1 MDSQKRKAFLDSL
14 WGIGAS
20 VHTIEDHVKVLTRL
34 YKPDTK
40 ILGAAIQVEL
50 PNSDSWAEFNAKS
63 RNWDD
68 VTISKK
74 NDKFIAKA
82 SLGNILKCSTF
93 DGSSYF
99 RTNLDGKMPVLVPME
114 KRAALNIMST
124 IAEPIEI
131 YWKTDRTCEH
141 GFIEIK
147 QISNIPDEIFN
158 VMQRLGTRNKKISE
172 MLIFEND
179 DYDLVKTTLGL
190 IKINLVKS
198 SETVSTLSDKT
209 SDAYVLS
216 EDVEKERLQVL
227 LYIIKEMGGIVEIK
241 KENLVIS
248 GKHGTVNLTFA
259 DSDKS
264 TQDGTAITV
273 SISALEEPPRF
284 VQILSMIKKRLGLLD
299 LPLEN
304 MTSQHWPIITDSDL
318 QYVVQSAISW
328 YSSNPVLA
336 SNIISGEDK
345 FDKVKEWFSKI
356 KEGKIRSNLDTIT
369 LGKIIQ
375 QKESGRIK

>member
-1 MDSQKRKAFLDSL
+1 
-14 WGIGAS
+14 
-20 VHTIEDHVKVLTRL
+20 
-34 YKPDTK
+34 
-40 ILGAAIQVEL
+40 
-50 PNSDSWAEFNAKS
+50 
-63 RNWDD
+63 
-68 VTISKK
+68 
-74 NDKFIAKA
+74 NDKFIAKV
-82 SLGNILKCSTF
+82 SLGNILQCSTLE
-93 DGSSYF
+93 GSSYF
-99 RTNLDGKMPVLVPME
+99 RTNLDGKIPVLVPIE

-124 IAEPIEI
+124 IAEHMEI
-131 YWKTDRTCEH
+131 YWKTDGTGEH
-141 GFIEIK
+141 GLIEIK
-147 QISNIPDEIFN
+147 QLANIPDEIFN
-158 VMQRLGTRNKKISE
+158 IMQRLGTRNKRMSE

-179 DYDLVKTTLGL
+179 DYELVKTTLGL

-198 SETVSTLSDKT
+198 SETVRVLSDKT
-209 SDAYVLS
+209 SDVSVLS

-227 LYIIKEMGGIVEIK
+227 LYIIKEMGGTVETK

-248 GKHGTVNLTFA
+248 GKHGMVNLTFA

-273 SISALEEPPRF
+273 STSALEEPSRF
-284 VQILSMIKKRLGLLD
+284 VQILYMIKKRLGLLD

-336 SNIISGEDK
+336 SNIISGNNK
-345 FDKVKEWFSKI
+345 FDKVKEWFTKI

-369 LGKIIQ
+369 LGKIIK
-375 QKESGRIK
+375 QKESGLMK